1 VSLQLVRIDGEPP
14 AGFERLRAE
23 AAAAGY
29 RHMDRFAE
37 EWARTPRMFHA
48 LLAAF
53 AAGEL
58 VGLGA
63 ITDEPVPAGEPA
75 WRMRRLYVAKA
86 ARGAGVG
93 RTLANALLQEALDNV
108 RLVTV
113 HAGDAAAGRF
123 WQALGFRSVEG
134 RPWSHEYRG

>member
-1 VSLQLVRIDGEPP
+1 VSLQLVRIEAELP
-14 AGFERLRAE
+14 AGFGPLRAE
-23 AAAAGY
+23 ADAEGW
-29 RHMDRFAE
+29 RHMRRLAE
-37 EWARTPRMFHA
+37 ERARTPGMFHA
-48 LLAAF
+48 LLGAF

-113 HAGDAAAGRF
+113 HAGDGAAGRF
-123 WQALGFRSVEG
+123 WQALGFRPVEG
-134 RPWSHEYRG
+134 RAWTHEFRN